1 MQYYFFLQGPC
12 TSPAKPSSN
21 YDKRRDEN
29 SVEKRRGRER
39 DEQIKEEKEK
49 KKHG

>member
-12 TSPAKPSSN
+12 TSPAKPSSK

-29 SVEKRRGRER
+29 SVEKRER

-49 KKHG
+49 KMKNV